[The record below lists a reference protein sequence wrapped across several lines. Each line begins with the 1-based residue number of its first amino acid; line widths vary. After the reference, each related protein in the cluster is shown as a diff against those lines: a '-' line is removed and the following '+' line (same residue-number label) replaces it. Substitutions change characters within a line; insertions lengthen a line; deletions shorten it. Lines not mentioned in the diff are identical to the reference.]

1 MSLTTM
7 SRGQAIYKQ
16 FCFKMK
22 AQIGMFST
30 LAVLQMLAIA
40 VTLPGGNAG
49 GSTSMSGVH
58 LVVDIFT
65 ANTVIM
71 FTLLWAAVNSIM
83 ILTKSNRESSFPF
96 VTDRLSSGLSDG
108 LFLLVL
114 SVAGGIT
121 AILSGFL
128 IRSLKYYIFTGET
141 FLNLNSYQVDEVVSG
156 TVGLIGMIVLVCSLG
171 YLLGA
176 VSSMHRLFPVLVPV
190 ICIGSLIVIGQT
202 GSTFLMD
209 VINFYFQETGILMY
223 LLKAGLTAIL
233 LFGVAV
239 MLLRRLEV
247 RS

>member
-30 LAVLQMLAIA
+30 LVVIQMLAIA
-40 VTLPGGNAG
+40 VTLPGGNG
-49 GSTSMSGVH
+49 GSNTYVSGVE
-58 LVVDIFT
+58 LVTDIYT
-65 ANTVIM
+65 ADTVIF
-71 FTLLWAAVNSIM
+71 FTLLWAAANSIM
-83 ILTKSNRESSFPF
+83 ILTKNNRESSFLF
-96 VTDRLSSGLSDG
+96 VTNRLSNSLSDG

-128 IRSLKYYIFTGET
+128 IRSLKYYIFTGEK
-141 FLNLNSYQVDEVVSG
+141 FLNLNSYQVEEVVSG
-156 TVGLIGMIVLVCSLG
+156 TVGLIGMFVLVCSLG

-176 VSSMHRLFPVLVPV
+176 ISSMHRLFPVLVPV
-190 ICIGSLIVIGQT
+190 ICIGSLIIIGQT
-202 GSTFLMD
+202 GSTFLVD
-209 VINFYFQETGILMY
+209 TINFYFQETDILVY

-233 LFGVAV
+233 LFGAAV
-239 MLLRRLEV
+239 MLSRRLEV